1 MGSEMCIRD
10 SSWVT
15 GSSAVQLAF
24 TASLGSVTG
33 TCGERVPSVAGDAVA
48 VHLAVSGV
56 PAGSVATLKGPAQA
70 TYGAAAADA
79 SGSLV
84 LDGLVPGGTAFV
96 RAEVRRDA
104 QPTSAM
110 VALTNPIFLS

>member
-1 MGSEMCIRD
+1 MLITRSAAISEFDRPAPIIASTSR
-10 SSWVT
+10 SRSLR
-15 GSSAVQLAF
+15 SAKPGGA
-24 TASLGSVTG
+24 
-33 TCGERVPSVAGDAVA
+33 AVA
-48 VHLAVSGV
+48 VRLAVSGV

-79 SGSLV
+79 GGSLV